1 MNIAPIEMPTPGFYS
16 SPEINDRAY
25 QMSVN
30 PSGFASSNPWG
41 SPANTYQQELGAR
54 YG

>member
-1 MNIAPIEMPTPGFYS
+1 MPTPGFYS
-16 SPEINDRAY
+16 SPEINDMAY